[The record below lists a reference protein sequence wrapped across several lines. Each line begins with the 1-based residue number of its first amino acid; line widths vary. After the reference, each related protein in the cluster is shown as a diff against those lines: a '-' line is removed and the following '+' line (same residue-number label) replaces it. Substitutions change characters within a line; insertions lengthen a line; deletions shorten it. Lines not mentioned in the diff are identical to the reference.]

1 MQTAITYLIAAKR
14 CEIDEL
20 EKLNRICGLVRV
32 VSELVQ
38 HLQSERGI
46 SNLYLTSKDL
56 NFATRWERC
65 LDLTDRAKDNVQ
77 TWLSS
82 VDTISGM
89 TGGSRLFTRIAVVLH
104 ALEQLPLVRA
114 SVQGRNAS
122 PAQLTER
129 YSQLISSLLALVFD
143 AADISVDPEISRL
156 LVALFN
162 LMQGKEFVG
171 RERALGTR
179 IFASNHLGKDDLKIL
194 TDLIELQEQC
204 FDRFESFCGESILTQ
219 WHALQTIMPLADIER
234 MRRKLFTPHLQ
245 ADPGAAEVWFNC
257 CSKRIDD
264 IFIAEQHLTESLQ
277 QSSQVRVKRTQL
289 ELNDQQSLLAALS
302 KQDSVI
308 PGTVLVSGL
317 DHVAQIESLGL
328 ESLGS
333 PLTRDIFEL
342 LQKQTL
348 HLQSVSQELA
358 TVKAALDERKLIERA
373 KGVLMSHHALSED
386 AAYRLLR
393 DKAMNQN
400 RRLVEVAES
409 VLSMADFLPKS

>member
-1 MQTAITYLIAAKR
+1 MQTAVAYLVAAKR

-20 EKLNRICGLVRV
+20 EKLDRICGLVRV

-38 HLQSERGI
+38 HLQSERGLT
-46 SNLYLTSKDL
+46 NLYLTSKKL
-56 NFATRWERC
+56 SFATRWEGC
-65 LDLTDRAKDNVQ
+65 VESTDSAQEKVLA
-77 TWLSS
+77 WLSS
-82 VDTISGM
+82 VEPTTGLS
-89 TGGSRLFTRIAVVLH
+89 GGSRLFTRIAMVLH
-104 ALEQLPLVRA
+104 ALEQLPLVRT
-114 SVQGRNAS
+114 SVQERNTS
-122 PAQLTER
+122 PAQSTER
-129 YSQLISSLLALVFD
+129 YSYLISSLLALVFE

-162 LMQGKEFVG
+162 LMQAKEFVG

-179 IFASNHLGKDDLKIL
+179 LFACSQLDKDDLKIL
-194 TDLIELQEQC
+194 SDSIELQEQC
-204 FDRFESFCGESILTQ
+204 FERFESFCGESILTQ
-219 WHALQTIMPLADIER
+219 WHALQSVMPLNDIER
-234 MRRKLFTPHLQ
+234 MRRKLFTPHFQ
-245 ADPGAAEVWFNC
+245 SDPGIAEVWFNS

-264 IFIAEQHLTESLQ
+264 IFMVEQHLTASLQ
-277 QSSQVRVKRTQL
+277 HSSQVRIQRTQL
-289 ELNDQQSLLAALS
+289 ELTDQQSLLAALS
-302 KQDSVI
+302 QQDSIV

-317 DHVAQIESLGL
+317 DHIPHVESLAV

-333 PLTRDIFEL
+333 PLASDIFQL

-348 HLQSVSQELA
+348 HLQSVSEELA

-373 KGVLMSHHALSED
+373 KGVLMSNQALSED

-409 VLSMADFLPKS
+409 VLSMADFLPKN